1 MYLWLFKDIMGEL
14 RDQLEFQDHLAAS
27 VRDWK
32 AQIRRELKSRQKKII
47 FIGVHCRYD
56 CQNFLNLDLI
66 NMYKYIF

>member
-14 RDQLEFQDHLAAS
+14 RNQLKFQDHLAAY

-32 AQIRRELKSRQKKII
+32 AQIIRDLKFTKKII

-66 NMYKYIF
+66 INFVKYS

>member
-1 MYLWLFKDIMGEL
+1 MGEL

-47 FIGVHCRYD
+47 FIGVHCRYA
-56 CQNFLNLDLI
+56 CQIFLIKTFDRFSK
-66 NMYKYIF
+66 YKYIF